1 MNNAWRIGNHI
12 TGNNKKKVGV
22 IKMKEVKLKEI
33 MNLIKEIIIKV
44 DLVMKDLENLK
55 IKMIIIHK

>member
-1 MNNAWRIGNHI
+1 MLGEHI
-12 TGNNKKKVGV
+12 TGNNEKKVGV